1 MSIKNDLIIKA
12 TANNNT
18 GTVKQSLNL
27 LKKLSNSFDIG
38 QICDKK
44 GNTVLHYAAKN
55 SNYELVKLFINKYK
69 INMNLQNLYG
79 QTPFTLAIG
88 NFSTGVS
95 DEKNLSTTE
104 YFNRRFSRG
113 NNLMIIDLL
122 LKSGAKFDRA
132 EHNYLLGIIED
143 QKNKNEYV
151 SYCEKIEKTLSLISR
166 LKVLKKQTG
175 ENAKRGEKYVKYE
188 NCDYN
193 NNLEHIYDT
202 PKYGISGYDNS
213 NDCIS
218 EHIYEEVDELRNKE
232 AFSSNMSRSGSVS
245 NIDSNNTWSSWD
257 NDESECQTLSNSQS
271 DDEKGSRTPESGYRS
286 SDDAGQQESKIVA
299 LPNRQPNAGRS
310 SIAPKPANPQT
321 RPQASPTK
329 RMTENKISNPSFNK
343 GHGFSSNLAASSIKG
358 KIKMFEN
365 NTSSNPSSKVL
376 SGSIKKALN
385 RNNFL
390 LKALP
395 LK

>member
-1 MSIKNDLIIKA
+1 MNIKNDLIIKA

-79 QTPFTLAIG
+79 QTPLTLAIG

-95 DEKNLSTTE
+95 DEKNLPTTE

-113 NNLMIIDLL
+113 NDLMIIDLL

-151 SYCEKIEKTLSLISR
+151 FYCEKIEKTLSLISR
-166 LKVLKKQTG
+166 LEVLKKQTG
-175 ENAKRGEKYVKYE
+175 ENAERGEKYVKYE

-193 NNLEHIYDT
+193 NNLKHIYDT
-202 PKYGISGYDNS
+202 PEYGISGYDNS

-218 EHIYEEVDELRNKE
+218 EHIYEEVDEFRVNKE
-232 AFSSNMSRSGSVS
+232 AFSNNISRSVS
-245 NIDSNNTWSSWD
+245 NIDSDNAWSSWN
-257 NDESECQTLSNSQS
+257 NDESECQTLSNPQS
-271 DDEKGSRTPESGYRS
+271 DNEKGSRTPESGYRS
-286 SDDAGQQESKIVA
+286 GDDADQQEFKIVA
-299 LPNRQPNAGRS
+299 LPNRQPNAGKS

-321 RPQASPTK
+321 KPQASPAK
-329 RMTENKISNPSFNK
+329 RMAENKISNPSFNK
-343 GHGFSSNLAASSIKG
+343 GHDFSSNLAADSIKE

-390 LKALP
+390 LKTPP

>member
-38 QICDKK
+38 QIHDKK
-44 GNTVLHYAAKN
+44 GNTVLHYAARN
-55 SNYELVKLFINKYK
+55 SNHKLVSFFIKHN
-69 INMNLQNLYG
+69 IDVNLKNQYG
-79 QTPFTLAIG
+79 QTPLTLAIG
-88 NFSTGVS
+88 NFFTRVG
-95 DEKNLSTTE
+95 DEKNLPTTE
-104 YFNRRFSRG
+104 YFNRMFSRG
-113 NNLMIIDLL
+113 NGLMIIDLL

-151 SYCEKIEKTLSLISR
+151 FYCEKIEKTLSLISR
-166 LKVLKKQTG
+166 LEVLKKQTG

-202 PKYGISGYDNS
+202 PEYVISGYDNS
-213 NDCIS
+213 NDCTS
-218 EHIYEEVDELRNKE
+218 GHIYEEVDEFRVNKE
-232 AFSSNMSRSGSVS
+232 AFNSNMSRSGSVP
-245 NIDSNNTWSSWD
+245 NIDSDNTWSSRD
-257 NDESECQTLSNSQS
+257 NDESECQTLLNPQS
-271 DDEKGSRTPESGYRS
+271 DNEKESRTPESGYRS
-286 SDDAGQQESKIVA
+286 GDGAGQQESKIVA
-299 LPNRQPNAGRS
+299 LPNRQPNAGKS
-310 SIAPKPANPQT
+310 SIAPKQANPQT

-343 GHGFSSNLAASSIKG
+343 GHGFSSNLAANSIKE